1 MSYILDAL
9 RKSEKERKRG
19 TPPDLLAT
27 QETVFQEQRKRS
39 PWPYIISFVLLIN
52 MVVIIYW
59 FASSEKKIKVM
70 TGQTGQETAA
80 SEREVLNDPGSLS
93 QMGDHVVAAGNKLS
107 TAKPDYGRNEHIMA
121 NGTRESVPKADKKGN
136 EGYPAPGSLSKGDAI
151 AGKEHTQ
158 NPGPEDSMKE
168 LKNDSIV
175 NPDKSKIYALNEL
188 PHSIRQKLSDFNI
201 TVFLYSDDPAARMI
215 RINSQTLKEGQY
227 MESGPKVEQIIP
239 NGALFS
245 YQSFRFLVE
254 LK

>member
-19 TPPDLLAT
+19 APPDLLAT
-27 QETVFQEQRKRS
+27 QETVYQEKRKRS
-39 PWPYIISFVLLIN
+39 PWPYILSFVLLIN
-52 MVVIIYW
+52 VVAIIFW
-59 FASSEKKIKVM
+59 FVSSEKKIQVM
-70 TGQTGQETAA
+70 TGQTGQETAV
-80 SEREVLNDPGSLS
+80 SKREILNDPGSLY
-93 QMGDHVVAAGNKLS
+93 QKEDHVVAAGNKPS
-107 TAKPDYGRNEHIMA
+107 AAKPDYGRSERIMA
-121 NGTRESVPKADKKGN
+121 NGERKSVTPPDKKGN
-136 EGYPAPGSLSKGDAI
+136 KGYPAPGNLSKADAI
-151 AGKEHTQ
+151 AGKEHAQ
-158 NPGPEDSMKE
+158 NPGPENSMKE
-168 LKNDSIV
+168 LKNDSVV

-201 TVFLYSDDPAARMI
+201 TVFLYSDDPTARMI